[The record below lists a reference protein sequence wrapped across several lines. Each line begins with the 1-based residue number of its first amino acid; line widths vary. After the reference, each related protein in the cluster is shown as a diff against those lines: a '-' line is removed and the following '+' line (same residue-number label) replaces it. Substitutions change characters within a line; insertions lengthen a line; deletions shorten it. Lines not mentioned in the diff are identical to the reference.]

1 MTDQTNAGTPAPP
14 PKPKG
19 HSPRL
24 PYLPA
29 LDGLRALAVIAVLFY
44 HAGLRPRSVPGGF
57 LGVEI
62 FFTISGYLIASLL
75 LSEWRETG
83 RIVLKQF
90 WLRRARR
97 LLPALFAVIIGA
109 LAFSVV
115 FLPDEVA
122 SLRSDALAAFG
133 YSTNWYLIFSN
144 KSYFETVGRPSML
157 QHLWSLAV
165 EEQFYVFWPLVFVLT
180 MRRWRERSMLIGV
193 IVVALASALLMGV
206 LYQPDVDPSRVY
218 YGTDTRAAGI
228 LIGVALAFV
237 WAPGRSGGRSAR
249 LPLDLIGFA
258 ALGALLIFCL
268 VISEFDPF
276 LYRGGFTLVGLS
288 TAILVA
294 ASVHRKSRIL
304 QAVLGFSVLRWVG
317 LRSYGIYLWHW
328 PVFMLTRPQLDTPL
342 DGLPL
347 LALRFGLTLILAELS
362 FRVVET
368 PVRSGAIERSW
379 QTLQLSEG
387 RQRRQLILHWA
398 SAATAILLA
407 SVVLG
412 SSVVRAQPP
421 PPPAYLAS
429 APTPGEA
436 QTQAVPLIEGGPRA
450 QPQPTATEPPAPPDT
465 PVCAARK
472 TPAPTSLPPTARPE
486 PPVGPTAEREAAA
499 VTVTATSAATETP
512 SATIAPKPT
521 AGPDDDAPER
531 MSAARR
537 PTAIITTPT
546 SAASAVLTG
555 AMPTA
560 APFVTP
566 TVRAALIVPITALGD
581 SVMQGAAPT
590 LYQVFPGIEVDAEK
604 GRQVYRPPVD
614 YLIAQLQEGRTSG
627 RLGQIVVLHLGNNG
641 VYPKESFDKIMQ
653 TLADRRLV
661 IVLNV
666 RVPRQWEDN
675 NNRVIT
681 EGIKRYPNAVL
692 VDWYTLTAKRPEL
705 FWNDGHHLRPE
716 GAQFYAELIQKTI
729 ATYLSQ
735 PAAP

>member
-1 MTDQTNAGTPAPP
+1 MTVHPTPA
-14 PKPKG
+14 KPKG

-44 HAGLRPRSVPGGF
+44 HAGLRWMPGGF

-83 RIVLKQF
+83 GIVLKQF

-109 LAFSVV
+109 LAFSVI

-144 KSYFETVGRPSML
+144 KSYFETAGRPSML

-165 EEQFYVFWPLVFVLT
+165 EEQFYVIWPLAFTLA
-180 MRRWRERSMLIGV
+180 MRRWRERSVLIGV
-193 IVVALASALLMGV
+193 IVVAAASALLMGV
-206 LYQPDVDPSRVY
+206 VYQPDVDPSRVY

-237 WAPGRSGGRSAR
+237 WAPGRSEGRSAR
-249 LPLDLIGFA
+249 LPLDAIGCA

-268 VISEFDPF
+268 VVTEFDPF
-276 LYRGGFTLVGLS
+276 LYRGGFTLVALS

-304 QAVLGFSVLRWVG
+304 QALLGFPALRWVG

-328 PVFMLTRPQLDTPL
+328 PVFVLTRPQLDTPL

-347 LALRFGLTLILAELS
+347 LALRFALTLILAEIS
-362 FRVVET
+362 FRLVET
-368 PVRSGAIERSW
+368 PVRSGVIGRSW
-379 QTLQLSEG
+379 QALQHSEG
-387 RQRRQLILHWA
+387 RQRRQLILHWV
-398 SAATAILLA
+398 SAATAILLM

-429 APTPGEA
+429 APAAAEPQAQALPPGE
-436 QTQAVPLIEGGPRA
+436 GGSR
-450 QPQPTATEPPAPPDT
+450 PQPTATEPPAPADT
-465 PVCAARK
+465 PIPAA
-472 TPAPTSLPPTARPE
+472 TLAPAATAEPTSAPAQEPTASPTADRGADVATVTPTGTVTE
-486 PPVGPTAEREAAA
+486 TPPAAVPPAAGPADDTAER
-499 VTVTATSAATETP
+499 VS
-512 SATIAPKPT
+512 S
-521 AGPDDDAPER
+521 
-531 MSAARR
+531 ARR

-546 SAASAVLTG
+546 PVAATVISGTLPGG
-555 AMPTA
+555 APV
-560 APFVTP
+560 VTP
-566 TVRAALIVPITALGD
+566 TVRTAITEPITALGD
-581 SVMQGAAPT
+581 SVMQGAAAT
-590 LYQVFPGIEVDAEK
+590 LHQIFPGIEVDAEK

-614 YLIAQLQEGRTSG
+614 YLIAQLQDGQRSG

-641 VYPKESFDKIMQ
+641 FYPKESFDRILQ

-661 IVLNV
+661 IVFNV

-675 NNRVIT
+675 NNQVIT
-681 EGIKRYPNAVL
+681 EGVKRYPNAVL
-692 VDWYTLTAKRPEL
+692 VDWNALTAKRPEL

-729 ATYLSQ
+729 NARLPK

>member
-1 MTDQTNAGTPAPP
+1 MTVHATPA
-14 PKPKG
+14 KPKG
-19 HSPRL
+19 HSARL

-44 HAGLRPRSVPGGF
+44 HADLRWMPGGF

-83 RIVLKQF
+83 RIALKQF

-115 FLPDEVA
+115 FLPEEVA

-144 KSYFETVGRPSML
+144 KSYFEMAGRPSML
-157 QHLWSLAV
+157 RHLWSLAV
-165 EEQFYVFWPLVFVLT
+165 EEQFYVFWPLAFTLA
-180 MRRWRERSMLIGV
+180 MRRWRERSVLIGV
-193 IVVALASALLMGV
+193 VVVALASAILMGV
-206 LYQPDVDPSRVY
+206 LYQPDIDPSRVY

-237 WAPGRSGGRSAR
+237 WAPGRSGDRSTR
-249 LPLDLIGFA
+249 LLLELIGFA
-258 ALGALLIFCL
+258 ALAALLVCCL
-268 VISEFDPF
+268 VITEFDPF
-276 LYRGGFTLVGLS
+276 LYRGGFAVVALS
-288 TAILVA
+288 TTILVA
-294 ASVHRKSRIL
+294 AAVHPKSRIL
-304 QAVLGFSVLRWVG
+304 QAILGFPALRWVG

-328 PVFMLTRPQLDTPL
+328 PVFVLTRPQLDTPL

-347 LALRFGLTLILAELS
+347 LALRFALTLILAELS
-362 FRVVET
+362 FRLVET
-368 PVRSGAIERSW
+368 PVRSGALERSW
-379 QTLQLSEG
+379 QTLQRAEG
-387 RQRRQLILHWA
+387 RQRRQLVFRWA
-398 SAATAILLA
+398 TAATAILLA

-421 PPPAYLAS
+421 PPPSYLAAATAAAQAQA
-429 APTPGEA
+429 APFG
-436 QTQAVPLIEGGPRA
+436 EGGGQRPP
-450 QPQPTATEPPAPPDT
+450 PQPIAAEPPAPTET
-465 PVCAARK
+465 PVCAA
-472 TPAPTSLPPTARPE
+472 PAEPTATPDQE
-486 PPVGPTAEREAAA
+486 PTVSPTAERATDVAAA
-499 VTVTATSAATETP
+499 TPTSTATETP
-512 SATIAPKPT
+512 P
-521 AGPDDDAPER
+521 
-531 MSAARR
+531 AAV
-537 PTAIITTPT
+537 ITTPT
-546 SAASAVLTG
+546 PGAALVITG
-555 AMPTA
+555 TTPGATPV
-560 APFVTP
+560 VTP
-566 TVRAALIVPITALGD
+566 TVRAAFTEPITALGD
-581 SVMQGAAPT
+581 SVMQGAALALHQT
-590 LYQVFPGIEVDAEK
+590 FPGVEVDAEK

-614 YLIAQLQEGRTSG
+614 SLIAQLQNGRTSG

-641 VYPKESFDKIMQ
+641 FYPNESFDRIMQ

-661 IVLNV
+661 IVFNV

-681 EGIKRYPNAVL
+681 EGVKRYPNAVL
-692 VDWYTLTAKRPEL
+692 VDWNALTAKRPEL

-729 ATYLSQ
+729 NARL
-735 PAAP
+735 PKPGAP

>member
-1 MTDQTNAGTPAPP
+1 MTDQTNAATPAPP
-14 PKPKG
+14 PKPKA

-44 HAGLRPRSVPGGF
+44 HAELQWMPGGF

-75 LSEWRETG
+75 LSEWHETG

-97 LLPALFAVIIGA
+97 LLPALFAVIIGV
-109 LAFSVV
+109 LAFSVI

-122 SLRSDALAAFG
+122 GLRSDALAAFG

-144 KSYFETVGRPSML
+144 KSYFEAVGRPSML

-165 EEQFYVFWPLVFVLT
+165 EEQFYVFWPLAFTLT
-180 MRRWRERSMLIGV
+180 MRRWRERSVLIGV
-193 IVVALASALLMGV
+193 IVVALASALLMGL
-206 LYQPDVDPSRVY
+206 LYQPDMDPSRVY

-237 WAPGRSGGRSAR
+237 WSPGRSGGRAAR

-258 ALGALLIFCL
+258 ALGVLLLCCL
-268 VISEFDPF
+268 MITEFEPF
-276 LYRGGFTLVGLS
+276 LYRGGFAVVALS
-288 TAILVA
+288 TATLVA

-328 PVFMLTRPQLDTPL
+328 PVFMLTRPQLDTSL

-362 FRVVET
+362 FRLVET
-368 PVRSGAIERSW
+368 PVRSGAIGRSW
-379 QTLQLSEG
+379 QTLQRSEG
-387 RQRRQLILHWA
+387 RQRRQLIWRWA

-421 PPPAYLAS
+421 PPPAYLV
-429 APTPGEA
+429 APAAPSEV
-436 QTQAVPLIEGGPRA
+436 QTQAQTAPFNEGGQR
-450 QPQPTATEPPAPPDT
+450 PPP
-465 PVCAARK
+465 
-472 TPAPTSLPPTARPE
+472 PPTAAE
-486 PPVGPTAEREAAA
+486 PPPPTETPICAALAATAAPIATPDQAPTASPTAERAADIA
-499 VTVTATSAATETP
+499 TATPTSMATETP
-512 SATIAPKPT
+512 PAAAAPTTSPT
-521 AGPDDDAPER
+521 DDAAER
-531 MSAARR
+531 VTAARR
-537 PTAIITTPT
+537 TAVVITTPT
-546 SAASAVLTG
+546 PAAAAVISGTTPGG
-555 AMPTA
+555 ATI
-560 APFVTP
+560 VTP
-566 TVRAALIVPITALGD
+566 TVTTAFTAPITALGD
-581 SVMQGAAPT
+581 SVMQGAAPA
-590 LYQVFPGIEVDAEK
+590 LYQTFPGIEVDAEK

-614 YLIAQLQEGRTSG
+614 FLIAQLQDGRTSG
-627 RLGQIVVLHLGNNG
+627 RLGQIVILHLGNNG
-641 VYPKESFDKIMQ
+641 FYPKESFDRIMQ

-692 VDWYTLTAKRPEL
+692 VDWNALTDKRPEL

-716 GAQFYAELIQKTI
+716 GAEFYAALIQKTI
-729 ATYLSQ
+729 NANLSKL
-735 PAAP
+735 PAP

>member
-1 MTDQTNAGTPAPP
+1 MTDQTNVATPASP

-19 HSPRL
+19 HSARL

-44 HAGLRPRSVPGGF
+44 HAELRWMPGGF

-83 RIVLKQF
+83 RIALKEF

-109 LAFSVV
+109 LAFSVI

-144 KSYFETVGRPSML
+144 KSYFEMAGRPSML
-157 QHLWSLAV
+157 RHLWSLAV
-165 EEQFYVFWPLVFVLT
+165 EEQFYVIWPLAFTVA
-180 MRRWRERSMLIGV
+180 MRRWRERSVLIGV
-193 IVVALASALLMGV
+193 VVVALASAILMGV
-206 LYQPDVDPSRVY
+206 LYQPDIDPSRVY

-237 WAPGRSGGRSAR
+237 WAPGRSGARSAR
-249 LPLDLIGFA
+249 LLLELIGFA
-258 ALGALLIFCL
+258 ALAALLVCCL
-268 VISEFDPF
+268 VITEFDPF
-276 LYRGGFTLVGLS
+276 LYQGGFAVVAFS

-294 ASVHRKSRIL
+294 ASVHPKSRIL
-304 QAVLGFSVLRWVG
+304 QAVLGFPALRWVG

-328 PVFMLTRPQLDTPL
+328 PIFVLTRPQLDTPL

-362 FRVVET
+362 FRLVET
-368 PVRSGAIERSW
+368 PVRSGAIGRSW
-379 QTLQLSEG
+379 EALQRSEG
-387 RQRRQLILHWA
+387 RQRRQLIWRWA

-421 PPPAYLAS
+421 PPPTYLAA
-429 APTPGEA
+429 APTTAEA
-436 QTQAVPLIEGGPRA
+436 QAQALPFNEGGARP
-450 QPQPTATEPPAPPDT
+450 QPQPTAVEPPAPTET
-465 PVCAARK
+465 PVSAAPPPPAATAEP
-472 TPAPTSLPPTARPE
+472 TPTPGQEPTVS
-486 PPVGPTAEREAAA
+486 PTAEGAAA
-499 VTVTATSAATETP
+499 VATVTPTSTATETP
-512 SATIAPKPT
+512 ASAITPT
-521 AGPDDDAPER
+521 AGPGEDAAER
-531 MSAARR
+531 VSAARR

-546 SAASAVLTG
+546 PVAAIVITG
-555 AMPTA
+555 TA
-560 APFVTP
+560 PVAKPVVTP
-566 TVRAALIVPITALGD
+566 TVTAAFTEPITALGD
-581 SVMQGAAPT
+581 SVMQGAT
-590 LYQVFPGIEVDAEK
+590 LALQQTFPAIEVDAEK

-614 YLIAQLQEGRTSG
+614 FLIAQLQEGRTSG
-627 RLGQIVVLHLGNNG
+627 RLGQIVILHLGNNG
-641 VYPKESFDKIMQ
+641 FYPKESFDRIMQ

-681 EGIKRYPNAVL
+681 EGVKRYPNAVL
-692 VDWYTLTAKRPEL
+692 VDWNALTDKRPEM

-716 GAQFYAELIQKTI
+716 GATFYAALIQKTI
-729 ATYLSQ
+729 TANQ
-735 PAAP
+735 PKPAAP